1 MALYHLDG
9 PIAMERPVLL
19 AAFDGWVDAGSAATA
34 ALRSLAEDGRTVATF
49 DADQLFDYRSRRPTL
64 DIVDGRLA
72 SLTWPEVTLRHC
84 PVAGLD
90 VLVLAGAEPDD
101 RWRGLGEAVVEL
113 ARRLDVREWV
123 SLGAIPAAV
132 PHTRSVPILGTQ
144 GAPGLLRG
152 GVEPGPTGLLRVPS
166 AALSTLEMGIA
177 AAGIP
182 AVGYFAQIPHYV
194 SGPYPIA
201 SLELL
206 RALEHHLGVELP
218 HGDLAEEARLLR
230 SRLDTAAAADE
241 ATRTYV
247 ERLESMIDESR
258 QPEGDD
264 LIAQIERFLRD
275 RGGEGPNPA

>member
-1 MALYHLDG
+1 MPLYRLDG
-9 PIAMERPVLL
+9 PIAMERPVLV

-34 ALRSLAEDGRTVATF
+34 ALRRLAEDGTTVATF

-72 SLTWPEVTLRHC
+72 SLTWPEVTLTHA
-84 PVAGLD
+84 PLAGLD

-144 GAPGLLRG
+144 SAPGLLRG

-166 AALSTLEMGIA
+166 AALSMLEMGVA

-206 RALEHHLGVELP
+206 RTLERHLGVDLP

-241 ATRTYV
+241 STRTYV
-247 ERLESMIDESR
+247 ERLEAMVDESR